1 MMKQGATADTESLI
15 DLNQAGMW
23 NYSSR
28 VVVNVVQHK
37 AHSHLLRPALFEKI
51 TAAFHHEKYF
61 LKK

>member
-28 VVVNVVQHK
+28 VVVNVV
-37 AHSHLLRPALFEKI
+37 
-51 TAAFHHEKYF
+51 
-61 LKK
+61 